1 MKQIIKITFSLSA
14 LIAMGLFL
22 FMPDSKAPADGKLRL
37 KYWMVSGLKEQ
48 PFHVTEFNRTHPD
61 IIVETTPLPW
71 NEHEK
76 KILTSILSE
85 NPPDLVFLVTPVAKW
100 ATRLA
105 LTPLDDLIKRDS
117 FDSSIFFSALWDEM
131 RFKDK
136 VYALPLYSNSYAFF
150 YNKKLFREAGLNPE
164 NPPKTWTEVL
174 EYSAKLTK
182 KDAKGNFTQMGF
194 IPTYGNIQ
202 TSVMM
207 AWELGAQ
214 MLSDDGRKVSLN
226 NIPTIDAFNWLVSF
240 YDQYKLNDVSTFTAG
255 FGFADQHGFISE
267 KLAMMVLDNSFPDQ
281 INLYNKSLDYGVADI
296 PTFEGH
302 SPISS
307 TGSWW
312 FAIPRGAKNKEAAWE
327 FMKFAVQKN
336 IQLTEAER
344 QKELLFPSNK
354 LAANDPAFLAL
365 NPPNKIFVNLLE
377 HSRTPTIVP
386 LAHDVFW
393 REFMGAQERVIHRLQ
408 SPIEALTQAEKTIQL
423 HLNETIEYDNYVSRK
438 VTLN

>member
-1 MKQIIKITFSLSA
+1 MKQIIQIAFSISA

-22 FMPDSKAPADGKLRL
+22 FMPDSKAPADGKIRL
-37 KYWMVSGLKEQ
+37 KYWMVSAMKEQ
-48 PFHVTEFNRTHPD
+48 PFHITEFNRTHNN
-61 IIVETTPLPW
+61 IIVEPTPLPW

-85 NPPDLVFLVTPVAKW
+85 DPPDLVFLVTPVAKW

-105 LTPLDDLIKRDS
+105 LTSLDDLIKRDS
-117 FDSSIFFSALWDEM
+117 FDSSIFFAALWDEM

-136 VYALPLYSNSYAFF
+136 IYALPLYSNSYAFF
-150 YNKKLFREAGLNPE
+150 YNKKLFREAGLDPE
-164 NPPKTWTEVL
+164 KPPKTWDEVL
-174 EYSAKLTK
+174 QYSSKLAK
-182 KDAKGNFTQMGF
+182 KDANGNFTQMGF
-194 IPTYGNIQ
+194 IPTYGNVQ
-202 TSVMM
+202 TSVIM

-214 MLSDDGRKVSLN
+214 MLLNDGAKVSLAN
-226 NIPTIDAFNWLVSF
+226 KPTLDALNWIVNF
-240 YDQYKLNDVSTFTAG
+240 YNQYGIKEISTFIAG
-255 FGFADQHGFISE
+255 FGFAEQHGFISE

-281 INLYNKSLDYGVADI
+281 MKLYNKNLDYGVADI
-296 PTFEGH
+296 PTFEGYK
-302 SPISS
+302 PVSS

-354 LAANDPAFLAL
+354 FAANDPAFLSL
-365 NPPNKIFVNLLE
+365 NPPNRIFVDLLE
-377 HSRTPTIVP
+377 HSKTPTIVP

-393 REFMGAQERVIHRLQ
+393 REYMGAQERAIHKIQ
-408 SPIEALTQAEKTIQL
+408 SPIEALKQAEKTIQM
-423 HLNETIEYDNYVSRK
+423 HLDETTEYDNYVRSK
-438 VTLN
+438 VSIN